1 MTDYPK
7 VKYLR
12 TLETVMVTSSEEEA
26 ALVGEWGDGPMD
38 FGIITA
44 PADGQ
49 APYDPSL
56 DKFKVSSP
64 VEPLP
69 EPIPEPGTPTQEV
82 PEPPA
87 TQEPPPEFN
96 PAQV

>member
-1 MTDYPK
+1 MSDYPK

-12 TLETVMVTSSEEEA
+12 TLETVLVHTKEEED

-44 PADGQ
+44 PAAGQ
-49 APYDPSL
+49 AIYDPTL
-56 DKFKVSSP
+56 DKFRATPPAAPDVPPAPAPDPVAVSS
-64 VEPLP
+64 
-69 EPIPEPGTPTQEV
+69 
-82 PEPPA
+82 A
-87 TQEPPPEFN
+87 

>member
-1 MTDYPK
+1 MSDYPK

-12 TLETVMVTSSEEEA
+12 SLQTVLIHSQEEEDG
-26 ALVGEWGDGPMD
+26 LVGEWGDGPMD

-44 PADGQ
+44 PGADGVT
-49 APYDPSL
+49 YDPTL
-56 DKFKVSSP
+56 DKFKAA
-64 VEPLP
+64 
-69 EPIPEPGTPTQEV
+69 T

-87 TQEPPPEFN
+87 PRQEPSEPVAVSTSTPEPPAAPDFN